1 MKKRRITSS
10 KIQEIK
16 DLRSHGH
23 SLPEISKALNVP
35 QTTVFRYIKDIKIL
49 PEFLTEWS
57 IKRGGSRKRKLLKET
72 KAFEEGKTLVGN
84 LSNKEKL
91 LFLSALYWAEGS
103 KKDFGLSNTDPMLIK
118 IFVEGLREVFG
129 ITDDQ
134 LRVSVRLYEDLDKNK
149 SLSFWSQIVSIPKEK
164 FISVNVLFG
173 KKKGKLEHGMC
184 RVRVLKGGDILKK
197 VNGINKAVIGAFVPI
212 AQLDRA
218 SRS

>member
-1 MKKRRITSS
+1 VKKRRLTSS
-10 KIQEIK
+10 KIQKIK
-16 DLRSHGH
+16 DLRGHGQ
-23 SLPEISKALNVP
+23 SLPEISKALNVSK
-35 QTTVFRYIKDIKIL
+35 TTVFRYIKDVKIS

-118 IFVEGLREVFG
+118 IFVTGLREMFG

-134 LRVSVRLYEDLDKNK
+134 LRISIRLYEDLDKNK
-149 SLSFWSQIVSIPKEK
+149 SLSFWSQVVNMPKEK
-164 FISVNVLFG
+164 FIGVNVLVG

-184 RVRVLKGGDILKK
+184 RVRVLKGGDVLKK
-197 VNGINKAVIGAFVPI
+197 VKGINKAVVEAFVPI